1 MVHEVLLQSTSLRRF
16 SIFLLVR
23 LFHQFVAQADLIREM
38 SEKNIYNVQFQ
49 TREKEMFLYV
59 QIYRSILLKDFI
71 NVWNV
76 INMIYDVICNDIRI
90 YCLYYKYNLQ

>member
-1 MVHEVLLQSTSLRRF
+1 MVHEVLLQSASLRRF

-23 LFHQFVAQADLIREM
+23 LFHQFVVQADLIREM

-76 INMIYDVICNDIRI
+76 INMIYEYIACIINIICDD
-90 YCLYYKYNLQ
+90 